1 MLKYKINIKN
11 LNNDGVEKINCE
23 SLFLSPDGTFLSG
36 ITSCEYGLMDGQT
49 IFVHEEGTEIYNEST
64 ISIEKVTRRGYIIID
79 QKYKVE
85 TFDNGLSGFTFVDGN
100 TYISDS
106 DTLTLSSP
114 YYGGEGEDN
123 IKLNNDSIKDGYI
136 TIPTKYY
143 VENGKLFINNVHYEV
158 DFEAND
164 APFILLLINGQTNKK
179 YINDCKFPQ
188 DIENVIKFVIKKK
201 PNYPI
206 VIDGASPTK
215 QFRYIIFNNTNDI
228 TSKLYLD
235 WTENGEWVLKGMVWD
250 ENDSCFKPKTIN
262 SQFIVF
268 DEDMDY
274 LSHNG
279 IVYKIQYEW
288 KNTLCGT
295 HLHLYAD
302 SSSLNFVDGQTILAT
317 PCGKSNKKTL
327 YLESDGSENEY
338 VLYNGIKYDV
348 QNVEYIK
355 YGDKSYVF
363 HETDEYW
370 GNSGNTRTEINVSI
384 LSKLTRKDVIQKY
397 GYILINDIPLLMVLA
412 HDKNESIVAYPMND
426 SINKRYEGYY
436 GRYVEIDNIHY
447 DVQDKDYIIINDY
460 IPLQLYIEKVVNGN
474 QLRCSIKS
482 DVMDN
487 EGYVQALSTHG
498 LYRFEL
504 ENTLF
509 NYEGLKQFPT
519 HSIGYSL
526 PSYNIYKPTN
536 NINIPIVLSSYVGI
550 NLHQEYTVQEQF
562 FGVEEDKVINR
573 VVDMEKDVYYPVTMN
588 NDVIL
593 SEVDEIIFD
602 LHFRTR
608 TLTDWQLMDDSQNRS
623 YNILDYYKWEEE
635 DSNLKAEFYC
645 SCATYQPSDLVGFL
659 GFNNN
664 DVFYQKSKIG
674 NSFLRISFY
683 NGKNPFNSD
692 LLHTATV
699 FMDEGSLYK
708 KYIDNMQNE
717 GTYMSVGEMETE
729 KDRIWSDRISVLY
742 EPLKNHSTIEFDESK
757 RLSSRFI
764 IKNMFEAAESSEGF
778 YLYLFKN
785 FSQGLREQTIYMG
798 VQFNHAG
805 VGKTLN
811 MMQPFT
817 YDGERRLRM
826 LDLSNSSERE
836 LLAKGCPL
844 NELYD
849 HLFIEIKVKYDFDKQ
864 KYVYYLPSWLVD
876 TQNPSQ
882 MHFNLYEVKIADE
895 SNVSELKTEE
905 NDEEN
910 SKENIS

>member
-11 LNNDGVEKINCE
+11 LNNDGVEKIKCE

-64 ISIEKVTRRGYIIID
+64 ISIEKVTRRGYIVIE

-85 TFDNGLSGFTFVDGN
+85 KFDNGLSGFTFVDGN
-100 TYISDS
+100 TYISDN
-106 DTLTLSSP
+106 DTVTLTSP
-114 YYGGEGEDN
+114 YYYGEED
-123 IKLNNDSIKDGYI
+123 IELKDNFI

-143 VENGKLFINNVHYEV
+143 VENGKLFINNVHYDV

-164 APFILLLINGQTNKK
+164 EPYISLLISGQTKNITIKE
-179 YINDCKFPQ
+179 CKFPQ

-250 ENDSCFKPKTIN
+250 ENDSCFKPQTIN
-262 SQFIVF
+262 SQFIDF

-274 LSHNG
+274 LTYNE
-279 IVYKIQYEW
+279 ITYKIQYEW

-302 SSSLNFVDGQTILAT
+302 SSSLNFVDGQTILAI
-317 PCGKSNKKTL
+317 PCRKNNTKIL
-327 YLESDGSENEY
+327 YLESDGY
-338 VLYNGIKYDV
+338 VMYNGIKYDV

-355 YGDKSYVF
+355 YNDKSYVF

-370 GNSGNTRTEINVSI
+370 GNTRDTSITEINASI
-384 LSKLTRKDVIQKY
+384 SSKLENGDTIQKY
-397 GYILINDIPLLMVLA
+397 GYILVNDVPLLMVLV

-436 GRYVEIDNIHY
+436 GRYVEIDNIRY
-447 DVQDKDYIIINDY
+447 DVLDNDSIIIDDY
-460 IPLQLYIEKVVNGN
+460 MPFKLYVEKVMNGN
-474 QLRCSIKS
+474 QLRCSINS
-482 DVMDN
+482 DIMDN
-487 EGYVQALSTHG
+487 EGYIQALSTHG

-509 NYEGLKQFPT
+509 NYEGLKKFPT
-519 HSIGYSL
+519 HSVGYSL
-526 PSYNIYKPTN
+526 PIYNIYKPIN
-536 NINIPIVLSSYVGI
+536 NINIPITLSSYVGI
-550 NLHQEYTVQEQF
+550 NLHQEYVVQEHF
-562 FGVEEDKVINR
+562 FGVEEDKAINR
-573 VVDMEKDVYYPVTMN
+573 GVDMEKDVYYPVTMN

-608 TLTDWQLMDDSQNRS
+608 TLTDWQLMDGSQNRS
-623 YNILDYYKWEEE
+623 YNILDYYKWGEG
-635 DSNLKAEFYC
+635 DSNLKAEFSG

-674 NSFLRISFY
+674 KSFLRISFY

-785 FSQGLREQTIYMG
+785 FSQGLREQTIYMRI
-798 VQFNHAG
+798 QFNHAG
-805 VGKTLN
+805 IGKTLN

-817 YDGERRLRM
+817 DDGEGHLRM
-826 LDLSNSSERE
+826 LDLANSSERE

-895 SNVSELKTEE
+895 SNVSELKIEE